1 MDDDVWLKLVSMTPS
16 IIYSILI
23 YAFSV
28 SRGDYAAAAAVR
40 DELRQLAHGNLNS
53 GTKTL
58 SIVEYKDNNSVLPER
73 VTFGRVRLLALGKPG
88 QVAGAK
94 GKGKR
99 KPKGD
104 GKGKV
109 ASAGKGKELQDAQ
122 SVYFGDDDGNV
133 VCTMMY
139 GAEVKGAPSKESI
152 GSLVDVSE
160 LRVRPGQRDMLIW
173 TPETRVSI
181 HLEPMH
187 TSARKTY
194 PYENHAGTHDFVS
207 WSSVKDVNLG
217 DHVSV
222 ALKVLTV
229 EEKYTWERAE
239 PYLEVTGR
247 DHEYHDWLLRL
258 WSCEDGDVRAGC
270 TYMFRGLKVTAERVW
285 DEGKWQYVP
294 GPSDGERKVEFGSR
308 SAYEEASWLNIAQS

>member
-1 MDDDVWLKLVSMTPS
+1 MVEAGIYDP

-28 SRGDYAAAAAVR
+28 SRGDYAAAAAVK
-40 DELRQLAHGNLNS
+40 DELRQLAQGNLNS
-53 GTKTL
+53 GTRAL
-58 SIVEYKDNNSVLPER
+58 SIVEFKDNISVLPER
-73 VTFGRVRLLALGKPG
+73 VTFKQVRLLALGKPA

-104 GKGKV
+104 GKGKA

-133 VCTMMY
+133 VCTMVY
-139 GAEVKGAPSKESI
+139 GVEVKGAPSKDSL
-152 GSLVDVSE
+152 GSLVDVTE

-181 HLEPMH
+181 HLEPLH

-194 PYENHAGTHDFVS
+194 PYEAHAGTHDFVS

-222 ALKVLTV
+222 ALKVLSV
-229 EEKYTWERAE
+229 EEKYTWEKME
-239 PYLEVTGR
+239 PYLELTGR
-247 DHEYHDWLLRL
+247 DYEYNDWVLRL
-258 WSCEDGDVRAGC
+258 WSCVEGDVLANR

-285 DEGKWQYVP
+285 DEMKWQYVT

-308 SAYEEASWLNIAQS
+308 SAYEEAPWLNIA